1 METKSLKDLGDSF
14 FCPATESLVKSQPYL
29 AAVLLFAIWEFIAR
43 CRRGVES
50 DLHKTGISQEVCSEL
65 IDQADPNPLKDY
77 QALNAKPDCLLYKG
91 LRCGMIHSFMPDKK
105 IKITQG
111 QNDLDNKV
119 IGIEA
124 LYQDLHKAWLQ
135 VCTDQKD
142 FVEKTS
148 ALHVDNSISG
158 TTSN

>member
-43 CRRGVES
+43 CRRGVER
-50 DLHKTGISQEVCSEL
+50 DLHQTGSSKKFCSKL
-65 IDQADPNPLKDY
+65 IGKAKDLKKY

-105 IKITQG
+105 IKIRQG

-142 FVEKTS
+142 FVEQTS